1 MRSDDAVNVVG
12 ARYFNKRLGLE
23 HVDSVEVFKQ
33 SKIVDGR
40 FFFKRKL
47 KLRTNNRKISLTVD
61 SLQVERARLSIY
73 LSEKKDFFAFPSG
86 TIDTAIM
93 SGCLEVEFW

>member
-47 KLRTNNRKISLTVD
+47 KFLTNNRKFFFSSRFIFARQSHIS
-61 SLQVERARLSIY
+61 Y
-73 LSEKKDFFAFPSG
+73 LSEKVYFFAFPSG
-86 TIDTAIM
+86 TIDATIM
-93 SGCLEVEFW
+93 SGCLEVEFG